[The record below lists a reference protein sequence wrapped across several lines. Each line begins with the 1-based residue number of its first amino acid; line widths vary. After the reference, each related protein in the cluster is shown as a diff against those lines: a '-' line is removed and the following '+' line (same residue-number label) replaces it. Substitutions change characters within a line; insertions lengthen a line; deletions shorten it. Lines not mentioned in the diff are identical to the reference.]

1 MCIVALFFCSPKT
14 EDGPFVLSFL
24 KLSSCCTV
32 YRISVAASKPQN
44 YGPHSTVCIQMA
56 GQPRLVSVPSFFGL
70 CILTLRTPIIQSLQ
84 TGQRS
89 NARGRIGRG
98 VLGWSHETGHI
109 PILAK
114 TPIMKPAESVWSY
127 RRTP

>member
-44 YGPHSTVCIQMA
+44 YGPHSTVCIQMP

-70 CILTLRTPIIQSLQ
+70 CILTLRKPIIQSLQ

-89 NARGRIGRG
+89 NARGRDRERSAWL
-98 VLGWSHETGHI
+98 VTRNWSHSHM
-109 PILAK
+109 AK